1 VDEDNLPLLHTAEVW
16 PALLSAAAVGTA
28 VDEGAAAPTA
38 DKGAAPVDEGAA
50 PAAAGPDEGAAADE
64 VVADDGALARVLL
77 LVNYLLAQR
86 NLLLL
91 GQKVFPS
98 PRN

>member
-1 VDEDNLPLLHTAEVW
+1 MDKDNLPLLHAAEVW
-16 PALLSAAAVGTA
+16 PTLLSAAA
-28 VDEGAAAPTA
+28 AAPA
-38 DKGAAPVDEGAA
+38 DKGAAAV
-50 PAAAGPDEGAAADE
+50 AAGPDEGAAADE
-64 VVADDGALARVLL
+64 GMADGGALAQVLL
-77 LVNYLLAQR
+77 LVNYLLAKL

>member
-1 VDEDNLPLLHTAEVW
+1 MDEDNLPHAGAEAW
-16 PALLSAAAVGTA
+16 PALLSAAA
-28 VDEGAAAPTA
+28 AAPA
-38 DKGAAPVDEGAA
+38 DKGAAAV
-50 PAAAGPDEGAAADE
+50 AAGPDEGAAADE
-64 VVADDGALARVLL
+64 GVAGKGAQARVLL
-77 LVNYLLAQR
+77 LVNYLLAKL

>member
-1 VDEDNLPLLHTAEVW
+1 MDEDNLPHAGAEAW
-16 PALLSAAAVGTA
+16 PALLSAAAAAA
-28 VDEGAAAPTA
+28 VDEGAAA
-38 DKGAAPVDEGAA
+38 
-50 PAAAGPDEGAAADE
+50 AAAAVPDEGAAADE
-64 VVADDGALARVLL
+64 GVAGEGAQARVLL
-77 LVNYLLAQR
+77 LVNYLLAKL

>member
-1 VDEDNLPLLHTAEVW
+1 MDEDNLPHAGAEAW
-16 PALLSAAAVGTA
+16 PALLSAA
-28 VDEGAAAPTA
+28 VDEGAAA
-38 DKGAAPVDEGAA
+38 DKGAVAPDEGAVAPDEGAA
-50 PAAAGPDEGAAADE
+50 PAAAAVPDEGAAAE
-64 VVADDGALARVLL
+64 EGVAGKGAQARVLL
-77 LVNYLLAQR
+77 LVNYLLAKL

>member
-1 VDEDNLPLLHTAEVW
+1 MDEDNLPHAGAEAW
-16 PALLSAAAVGTA
+16 PALLSAAAAAA
-28 VDEGAAAPTA
+28 VDEGAAAATA
-38 DKGAAPVDEGAA
+38 ATAAT
-50 PAAAGPDEGAAADE
+50 AADE
-64 VVADDGALARVLL
+64 GVAGEGAQARVLL
-77 LVNYLLAQR
+77 LVNYLLAKL

>member
-1 VDEDNLPLLHTAEVW
+1 
-16 PALLSAAAVGTA
+16 
-28 VDEGAAAPTA
+28 VDEGAAA
-38 DKGAAPVDEGAA
+38 
-50 PAAAGPDEGAAADE
+50 AAAAAAAVPDEGAAADE
-64 VVADDGALARVLL
+64 GVAGEGAQARVLL
-77 LVNYLLAQR
+77 LVNYLLAKL

>member
-1 VDEDNLPLLHTAEVW
+1 
-16 PALLSAAAVGTA
+16 
-28 VDEGAAAPTA
+28 VDEGAAA
-38 DKGAAPVDEGAA
+38 DKGAA
-50 PAAAGPDEGAAADE
+50 AAAAVLDKGAAADE
-64 VVADDGALARVLL
+64 GVAGEGAQARVLL
-77 LVNYLLAQR
+77 LVNYLLAKL

>member
-1 VDEDNLPLLHTAEVW
+1 MDEDNLPHAGAEAW
-16 PALLSAAAVGTA
+16 PALLSAAAAAA
-28 VDEGAAAPTA
+28 VDEGAA
-38 DKGAAPVDEGAA
+38 GAA
-50 PAAAGPDEGAAADE
+50 AAAVPDEGAAAE
-64 VVADDGALARVLL
+64 EGVAGEGAQARVLL
-77 LVNYLLAQR
+77 LVNYLLAKL

>member
-1 VDEDNLPLLHTAEVW
+1 MDEDNLPHAAAEAW
-16 PALLSAAAVGTA
+16 PALISAAA
-28 VDEGAAAPTA
+28 
-38 DKGAAPVDEGAA
+38 
-50 PAAAGPDEGAAADE
+50 AAAGPDEGAAADE
-64 VVADDGALARVLL
+64 GVADEGALVRVLL
-77 LVNYLLAQR
+77 LVNYLLAEL

>member
-1 VDEDNLPLLHTAEVW
+1 MDEDNLPHAGGEAW
-16 PALLSAAAVGTA
+16 PALLSAA
-28 VDEGAAAPTA
+28 VDEGAAA
-38 DKGAAPVDEGAA
+38 DKGAVAPDEGAA
-50 PAAAGPDEGAAADE
+50 AAAAVPDEGAAADE
-64 VVADDGALARVLL
+64 GVAGEGAQARVLL
-77 LVNYLLAQR
+77 LVNYLLAKL